1 MNKEDILSNE
11 IMVQKISDEVRIL
24 FGYLGMSRD
33 EARIKLERMTIEE
46 IFDMY
51 LAGESFLTPLYELL
65 LD

>member
-51 LAGESFLTPLYELL
+51 LAGEYFLTPLYELL

>member
-33 EARIKLERMTIEE
+33 EARIKLERMTIE
-46 IFDMY
+46 
-51 LAGESFLTPLYELL
+51 
-65 LD
+65 

>member
-11 IMVQKISDEVRIL
+11 IMVQKISDEVGIL
-24 FGYLGMSRD
+24 FGYLGMSKD

-51 LAGESFLTPLYELL
+51 LAGEYFLTPLYELL

>member
-24 FGYLGMSRD
+24 FGYLGMSKD

-51 LAGESFLTPLYELL
+51 LAGEYFLTPLYELL

>member
-11 IMVQKISDEVRIL
+11 IMVQKISDEVGIL

-33 EARIKLERMTIEE
+33 EVRIKLERMTIEE

-51 LAGESFLTPLYELL
+51 LAGEYFLTPLYELL